1 MKVTEDN
8 IDVIKEH
15 FSKVFHYVGLEL
27 EDEIA
32 EIAEDDE
39 EVCVDIG
46 SVETNFDIAE
56 FLIKTENI
64 ESMSYDDYCVR
75 CGRYTQ
81 FNIAI
86 EGHFHGL
93 DASYLY
99 DEFNQEGISVFIRED
114 PLLIGLRNIKE
125 DTYDIDYWSPF
136 DKYVALEISYE
147 KE

>member
-75 CGRYTQ
+75 CG
-81 FNIAI
+81 
-86 EGHFHGL
+86 
-93 DASYLY
+93 
-99 DEFNQEGISVFIRED
+99 
-114 PLLIGLRNIKE
+114 
-125 DTYDIDYWSPF
+125 
-136 DKYVALEISYE
+136 
-147 KE
+147 